1 MLAASRAI
9 RKGTDATSGGPDEPT
24 EPEPDSTSRD
34 REASAVSP
42 AGSVAL
48 TRMMCGPG
56 DKLSVTFV
64 AVLRGVNGPPSTLT
78 AYSTTPESLSR
89 FLHEIETGEVV
100 TFARGKTKTNIGLDF
115 STSSS
120 AARTGSPLPA
130 RSTEENSRTCV
141 PSSERRNGPVY
152 GIHMP
157 PSRRYC
163 VDHTPLRPS
172 VGLSVTDTFDT
183 YQPWSPSTPV
193 NEAAVDG
200 GVVSTETLADR
211 TVSCRPARSVAKNSR
226 ECRPS
231 PSPNAPAC
239 VCHEPLS
246 TRYVTRATP
255 LVAS

>member
-89 FLHEIETGEVV
+89 FLHEIETGEVL
-100 TFARGKTKTNIGLDF
+100 TFARGDTKTNARFDF

-120 AARTGSPLPA
+120 PAWPVPPVAA
-130 RSTEENSRTCV
+130 RSTAE
-141 PSSERRNGPVY
+141 
-152 GIHMP
+152 
-157 PSRRYC
+157 
-163 VDHTPLRPS
+163 
-172 VGLSVTDTFDT
+172 
-183 YQPWSPSTPV
+183 
-193 NEAAVDG
+193 
-200 GVVSTETLADR
+200 
-211 TVSCRPARSVAKNSR
+211 K
-226 ECRPS
+226 
-231 PSPNAPAC
+231 
-239 VCHEPLS
+239 
-246 TRYVTRATP
+246 
-255 LVAS
+255 

>member
-1 MLAASRAI
+1 MTC
-9 RKGTDATSGGPDEPT
+9 GPT
-24 EPEPDSTSRD
+24 ERW
-34 REASAVSP
+34 
-42 AGSVAL
+42 
-48 TRMMCGPG
+48 
-56 DKLSVTFV
+56 SVTFV
-64 AVLRGVNGPPSTLT
+64 AVPRGVNGPPSTLT
-78 AYSTTPESLSR
+78 AYSTTSESLSR
-89 FLHEIETGEVV
+89 FVHEIETGVVV
-100 TFARGKTKTNIGLDF
+100 TFARRETKTNIGFDF

-200 GVVSTETLADR
+200 GVVSTETIADR

-226 ECRPS
+226 KCRPS
-231 PSPNAPAC
+231 PSPNGPLY
-239 VCHEPLS
+239 VCHDPLS
-246 TRYVTRATP
+246 TRYATRASP
-255 LVAS
+255 LVASVAAREVVTLEMYQPSSPTVPVA